1 MNVIHPETKIKD
13 GITMIFRGTFL
24 GIPVYSSETT
34 GTDTTTPDATVM
46 VRHEEIAE

>member
-24 GIPVYSSETT
+24 GIPVYSSEIT